1 MHGVS
6 GPVEV
11 GQGDVQLTPVRL
23 RTCHLW
29 LTAAVAAIAAIAAV
43 APPRASAT
51 RLAVGVP
58 ASADRAVPILTYHV
72 IGASNVHVRFAALR
86 VSRRAFASHVAA
98 LQRAGYQ
105 AVTLQ
110 QVWSAWHAGGALPR
124 RPVVFSFDDGYVGQP
139 RDALPILRAAGWP
152 GVLNLELSS
161 LASMGGSAAVRRLVR
176 AGWEIDSHTLT
187 HPDLTRLTPTQ
198 LRRELIDS
206 RARIQRLFGVPAN
219 FLCYP
224 FGRFDASVTAAARDA
239 GYLGATTIKTGYAQ
253 PTSDPF
259 KLPRIQVTR
268 GNSAGR
274 LLARLRSLRPG

>member
-1 MHGVS
+1 M
-6 GPVEV
+6 
-11 GQGDVQLTPVRL
+11 RL
-23 RTCHLW
+23 RSCHLW
-29 LTAAVAAIAAIAAV
+29 LTAAVAAIAATAAL
-43 APPRASAT
+43 ALPRASET
-51 RLAVGVP
+51 GSAVG
-58 ASADRAVPILTYHV
+58 ARASAGSSADRAVPILTYHV

-110 QVWSAWHAGGALPR
+110 QVWSAWHAGGTLPR

-152 GVLNLELSS
+152 GVLNIELSS

-187 HPDLTRLTPTQ
+187 HPDLTRLPPTQ
-198 LRRELIDS
+198 LRRELVAS
-206 RARIQRLFGVPAN
+206 RARIRRLLGVQAN

-259 KLPRIQVTR
+259 KLPRILVTR
-268 GNSAGR
+268 GKSAGW
-274 LLARLRSLRPG
+274 LLTRLRSLRPS